1 MRFDKMTIKLQ
12 EALEEA
18 QTICERE
25 RQTHLECEHFLFEA
39 LKEKEG
45 FANNVLNKSGV
56 NSDKISFDLENT
68 ISKFPRISGQLSQ
81 IHISDKFNIILNR
94 AFAEA
99 QAMKDEFLSVEHILL
114 AICEN
119 PNSDIGRLFVKN
131 GIRKD
136 LLLKVLFK
144 LRGNQRVTDQN
155 PEDKFQVLK
164 KYCVDVTERAEFG
177 KLDPVIGRD
186 EEIRRVVQVLS
197 RRTKNN
203 PVLIGEPGVGKTAI
217 VEGLAQRI
225 FHRDVPETL
234 KNKIILTLD
243 LPSLVAGTKYRG
255 EFEERLKTVLKEI
268 EAASGEII
276 LFIDELHTLVGAGAS
291 EGSMDA
297 SNMLKPALA
306 RGELRCVGATTLN
319 EYKKYIEK
327 DLALERRFQP
337 VLVNEPT
344 EEDSISILRGLKE
357 KYEVHHGVR
366 IQDVAII
373 AASRLSNRYITD
385 RFLPDKAIDLIDEA
399 ASRLRMQI
407 DSLPVEID
415 HFQRKIT
422 QLEIEREALK
432 IEEDSGSKNRSVEI
446 VTEITLAKSECDSL
460 RDQWEKEKKIIGQKR
475 LLKEQI
481 EQTRRGAEQ
490 AERDGAL
497 EKAASLKYGELPRL
511 EKEVESLQIT
521 EYSKIDNKILNEEVG
536 EEDIAFIV
544 SRWTGIPLHK
554 MLQSDKDRLIQMEC
568 HLMKKVVGQE
578 EAIGLVANAIRRS
591 RAGLDDPN
599 RPIGTFLFLG
609 PTGVGKT
616 QLAKTLA
623 EFLFDDEQA
632 MVRID
637 MYEFME
643 KHSVAR
649 LLGAPPGYIGY
660 EEGGYLTEH
669 VRRKPYSV
677 ILLDEVEKAH
687 HDVFNVFLQI
697 FDDGRITDGQGKTV
711 DFKNT
716 VILMTS
722 NLAGHL
728 IQEAC
733 LKLDN
738 SFSQNGS
745 LEAGWEAVREG
756 VNLELKKHFS
766 PEFLNRIDDCVI
778 FRNLGRDQIKNI
790 VDIQLIEL
798 RNRLAER
805 KITLEMSGEAK
816 ELLAEKGYDPG
827 YGARPLKRM
836 IQKNI
841 KDPLASLILEGKFK
855 EGDCISVSVNNKN
868 CFVFESNNEFLKD
881 NTIKISLQKS

>member
-1 MRFDKMTIKLQ
+1 
-12 EALEEA
+12 
-18 QTICERE
+18 
-25 RQTHLECEHFLFEA
+25 
-39 LKEKEG
+39 
-45 FANNVLNKSGV
+45 
-56 NSDKISFDLENT
+56 
-68 ISKFPRISGQLSQ
+68 
-81 IHISDKFNIILNR
+81 
-94 AFAEA
+94 
-99 QAMKDEFLSVEHILL
+99 
-114 AICEN
+114 
-119 PNSDIGRLFVKN
+119 
-131 GIRKD
+131 
-136 LLLKVLFK
+136 
-144 LRGNQRVTDQN
+144 
-155 PEDKFQVLK
+155 
-164 KYCVDVTERAEFG
+164 
-177 KLDPVIGRD
+177 
-186 EEIRRVVQVLS
+186 
-197 RRTKNN
+197 
-203 PVLIGEPGVGKTAI
+203 
-217 VEGLAQRI
+217 
-225 FHRDVPETL
+225 
-234 KNKIILTLD
+234 
-243 LPSLVAGTKYRG
+243 
-255 EFEERLKTVLKEI
+255 
-268 EAASGEII
+268 
-276 LFIDELHTLVGAGAS
+276 
-291 EGSMDA
+291 
-297 SNMLKPALA
+297 
-306 RGELRCVGATTLN
+306 
-319 EYKKYIEK
+319 
-327 DLALERRFQP
+327 
-337 VLVNEPT
+337 
-344 EEDSISILRGLKE
+344 
-357 KYEVHHGVR
+357 
-366 IQDVAII
+366 
-373 AASRLSNRYITD
+373 
-385 RFLPDKAIDLIDEA
+385 
-399 ASRLRMQI
+399 
-407 DSLPVEID
+407 
-415 HFQRKIT
+415 
-422 QLEIEREALK
+422 
-432 IEEDSGSKNRSVEI
+432 
-446 VTEITLAKSECDSL
+446 
-460 RDQWEKEKKIIGQKR
+460 
-475 LLKEQI
+475 
-481 EQTRRGAEQ
+481 
-490 AERDGAL
+490 
-497 EKAASLKYGELPRL
+497 
-511 EKEVESLQIT
+511 
-521 EYSKIDNKILNEEVG
+521 
-536 EEDIAFIV
+536 
-544 SRWTGIPLHK
+544 
-554 MLQSDKDRLIQMEC
+554 
-568 HLMKKVVGQE
+568 MKKVVGQE

-637 MYEFME
+637 MSEFME

-827 YGARPLKRM
+827 YGARPLKSM